1 MKYTE
6 SHEWVSIDGDHAIVG
21 ISNYA
26 QKELGEI
33 VYIELPRIGHQI
45 RANEEAVVIE
55 SSKAAADI
63 YSPMSGEITEVNKL
77 LAKSPEKVNQ
87 SAEKEGWLFKLKIT
101 HPPEYEKL
109 MDEAAY
115 LSFIGDVETT

>member
-6 SHEWVSIDGDHAIVG
+6 SHEWVAIDGDHATIG

-33 VYIELPRIGHQI
+33 VYIELPRIGHQVH
-45 RANEEAVVIE
+45 ANEEAVVIE

-63 YSPMSGEITEVNKL
+63 YSPMSGEITEVNQHL
-77 LAKSPEKVNQ
+77 VGSPEKVNQ
-87 SAEKEGWLFKLKIT
+87 SAEKEGWLFKLKII
-101 HPPEYEKL
+101 HPSEYEKL
-109 MDEAAY
+109 MDEASY
-115 LSFIGDVETT
+115 LSFIGDVEK